1 MDIEN
6 LNKMQIVLLTL
17 LVSFVTSIATGIVT
31 VTLMDQA
38 PPVVTQTIHKVVEKT
53 VENVAPKSQV
63 ATVNKE
69 VVIVKEQNIIADV
82 VEKNTKSIVRI
93 SRKSEIGSSF
103 VNLGVVID
111 KAGLIVTSAE
121 NIDKNKNYFMTL
133 DGEKIDLE
141 ILKIDSEIAYLKTIT
156 PEGSIF
162 KPIFKVADFV
172 TADSLKLGQSVVMLG
187 GLKSAEVFT
196 GIISGLIQEEVV
208 KETKD
213 VKDSIAT
220 DTKKED
226 IVVENKDIE
235 KYLSVI
241 KTNLQSVNIVAG
253 APLLNLEGKVI
264 GLNIDSNTN
273 SFAFVSI
280 TKAEI
285 ENLLTEK

>member
-82 VEKNTKSIVRI
+82 VEKNTKSVVRI
-93 SRKSEIGSSF
+93 IRKSETGSSF
-103 VNLGVVID
+103 ISLGVIID
-111 KAGLIVTSAE
+111 KTGLIVTSSE
-121 NIDKNKNYFMTL
+121 NIDKDKNYSITL

-141 ILKIDSEIAYLKTIT
+141 ILKINSEVAYLKTIT

-162 KPIFKVADFV
+162 KPIFKVADFA

-187 GLKSAEVFT
+187 GIKSVEVFT
-196 GIISGLIQEEVV
+196 GIISGLTQEEVASEETKTTTATTTENV
-208 KETKD
+208 KEP
-213 VKDSIAT
+213 
-220 DTKKED
+220 
-226 IVVENKDIE
+226 VVE
-235 KYLSVI
+235 KYISNI
-241 KTNLQSVNIVAG
+241 KTNIPNTDIVSG
-253 APLLNLEGKVI
+253 APLLNLKGEII
-264 GLNIDSNTN
+264 GINIDSSTN
-273 SFAFVSI
+273 SFDFINIS
-280 TKAEI
+280 KEEI
-285 ENLLTEK
+285 ENLLTKE